1 MPALTTRVLLISHAS
16 TSALRAARF
25 PLDEAVD
32 EQGASKTAALRLT
45 LESSLGLRLGL
56 RLGSAVDQAFCGPC
70 RRTRDTALG
79 LGLDAR
85 PEPALRDLDAG
96 RWAGRSIEELLD
108 AEPEAVGAWMTDAHA
123 APHGGE
129 SVAALMLRV
138 SAWLDARRSAGP
150 GRIVAVTHP
159 AVMRAAVLHV
169 VGAPSGSFWAVD
181 VAPLTVIRM
190 QCTRD
195 RWRLRFGPA
204 T

>member
-1 MPALTTRVLLISHAS
+1 MPALTTRILLISHAS
-16 TSALRAARF
+16 TAALRAARF
-25 PLDEAVD
+25 PLDEALD

-45 LESSLGLRLGL
+45 LESSLGL

-123 APHGGE
+123 TPHGGE

-138 SAWLDARRSAGP
+138 SAWLDVRRSAGS

-181 VAPLTVIRM
+181 VAPLAVIRM
-190 QCTRD
+190 QCTGD
-195 RWRLRFGPA
+195 RWRLRFAPA

>member
-1 MPALTTRVLLISHAS
+1 MPALTTRLLLISHGS

-25 PLDEAVD
+25 PLDEGLD

-45 LESSLGLRLGL
+45 LASS
-56 RLGSAVDQAFCGPC
+56 LGSAVDEAFCGPC
-70 RRTRDTALG
+70 RRTTETALG

-108 AEPEAVGAWMTDAHA
+108 ADPEAVGAWMTDADA

-181 VAPLTVIRM
+181 VAPLAVIRM

-195 RWRLRFGPA
+195 RWRLRFGPE

>member
-1 MPALTTRVLLISHAS
+1 MPALTTRLLLISHGS

-25 PLDEAVD
+25 PLDEGLD

-45 LESSLGLRLGL
+45 LASS
-56 RLGSAVDQAFCGPC
+56 LGSAVDEAFCGPC
-70 RRTRDTALG
+70 RRTTETARG

-96 RWAGRSIEELLD
+96 RWAGRSIAELLD
-108 AEPEAVGAWMTDAHA
+108 VEPEAVGAWMTDADA

-129 SVAALMLRV
+129 SIASLMCRV

-150 GRIVAVTHP
+150 GRVVAVTHP

-181 VAPLTVIRM
+181 VAPLAVIRM
-190 QCTRD
+190 HCTGV
-195 RWRLRFGPA
+195 RWRLRFGPE

>member
-32 EQGASKTAALRLT
+32 EQGASKTAGLRLT
-45 LESSLGLRLGL
+45 LASS
-56 RLGSAVDQAFCGPC
+56 LGSAVDEAFCGPC
-70 RRTRDTALG
+70 RRTTETARG

-108 AEPEAVGAWMTDAHA
+108 VEPEAVGVWMTDADA
-123 APHGGE
+123 TPHGGE
-129 SVAALMLRV
+129 SIAALMRRV

-159 AVMRAAVLHV
+159 AVMRAAVIHV

-181 VAPLTVIRM
+181 VAPLAVIRM

>member
-1 MPALTTRVLLISHAS
+1 MPALTTRLLLISHGS

-25 PLDEAVD
+25 PLDEGID
-32 EQGASKTAALRLT
+32 EQGASKVAALRST
-45 LESSLGLRLGL
+45 LASS
-56 RLGSAVDQAFCGPC
+56 LGSAVDEACCGPC
-70 RRTRDTALG
+70 RRTTETARGLG
-79 LGLDAR
+79 LGAR

-108 AEPEAVGAWMTDAHA
+108 AEPENVGAWMTDVDVS
-123 APHGGE
+123 PHGGE
-129 SVAALMLRV
+129 SIASLMRRV

-181 VAPLTVIRM
+181 VAPLAVIRM
-190 QCTRD
+190 QCTGD
-195 RWRLRFGPA
+195 RWRLRFGPE